1 MVHSSAFEG
10 LFNVLIKEWKFSGS
24 SYFWELLP
32 YAKEYFFLI
41 WVSWPSFVPSQDLAH
56 TQPLDE
62 RNVGE
67 LMLPALL
74 SKSQNSGVLST
85 LL

>member
-1 MVHSSAFEG
+1 MF
-10 LFNVLIKEWKFSGS
+10 LFKEWKFSTS

-32 YAKEYFFLI
+32 YAKAYFFLI
-41 WVSWPSFVPSQDLAH
+41 WVSWPSFAPSQDLAH

-62 RNVGE
+62 GNVGE

-74 SKSQNSGVLST
+74 IKSQNSGALST
-85 LL
+85 PL